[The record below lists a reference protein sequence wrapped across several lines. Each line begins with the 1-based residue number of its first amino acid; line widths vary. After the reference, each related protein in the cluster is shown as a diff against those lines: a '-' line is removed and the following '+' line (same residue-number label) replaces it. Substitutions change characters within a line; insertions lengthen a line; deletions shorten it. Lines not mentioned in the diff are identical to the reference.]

1 VRQGCPDE
9 RGKISKAL
17 WVTETYPEALEADL
31 HRYYGLDLVQFFRP
45 GSGLSWRKLLAL
57 TEYLPPEGA
66 LNTAIRNS
74 LPEDELARRR
84 GAGDPAKAPWSSL
97 ESLMAIMVD
106 EVRQLAW
113 MYAQSHTESKLPR
126 PEPLPRPGVSKGSRL
141 RPISLEAARRI
152 DPRLRGLADAEA
164 QEMLNRLT
172 GRGDKR

>member
-1 VRQGCPDE
+1 
-9 RGKISKAL
+9 
-17 WVTETYPEALEADL
+17 
-31 HRYYGLDLVQFFRP
+31 
-45 GSGLSWRKLLAL
+45 
-57 TEYLPPEGA
+57 
-66 LNTAIRNS
+66 
-74 LPEDELARRR
+74 
-84 GAGDPAKAPWSSL
+84 
-97 ESLMAIMVD
+97 MAIMVD